1 MLFQDMEKIIE
12 LKSIEL
18 ADMLG
23 VGDQHI
29 KLIESSIPVSISAR
43 GGRLSIKGNDDDIQ
57 KVDSLLEEMSGTYS
71 SKGALHSNDVSNL
84 IKLIKTNST
93 TLNGTINKNNIVYKS
108 RKGAVGPRTKG
119 QVSFLENVMQNDI
132 AFGIGP
138 AGTGKTFLSMA
149 FALASLEESAV
160 DRIILCRPAVEA
172 GENLGF
178 LPGDLK
184 EKVDPY
190 LSPLYDA
197 LDALL
202 PKKKLGALIENKNIE
217 IVPLAYMRGRTLDNA
232 FIILDEAQNST
243 AMQMKMFLTR
253 LGMGSK
259 AIINGDTTQI
269 DLAGNKL
276 SGLIQAKKILQ
287 NVGGIGF
294 TYFDDSDIVRHPLVK
309 KIIVAYDE
317 NDKKNGD

>member
-1 MLFQDMEKIIE
+1 MEKIIE

-57 KVDSLLEEMSGTYS
+57 KVDSLFEQMSGTYS

-93 TLNGTINKNNIVYKS
+93 NLNGTINKNNIVYKS

-119 QVSFLENVMQNDI
+119 QVSFLENVIQNDI

-149 FALASLEESAV
+149 FALASLEENEV

-202 PKKKLGALIENKNIE
+202 PKKKI
-217 IVPLAYMRGRTLDNA
+217 R
-232 FIILDEAQNST
+232 S
-243 AMQMKMFLTR
+243 
-253 LGMGSK
+253 
-259 AIINGDTTQI
+259 I
-269 DLAGNKL
+269 D
-276 SGLIQAKKILQ
+276 
-287 NVGGIGF
+287 
-294 TYFDDSDIVRHPLVK
+294 
-309 KIIVAYDE
+309 
-317 NDKKNGD
+317 